1 MEKNSLPIHIK
12 GLYKSFAEKKV
23 LRGVDLDISSG
34 ESFVLL
40 GRSGSGKSVLLKYL
54 LGLLPIDR
62 GVLEMEG
69 HSIPSESRRERYKR
83 MNKIGMVFQ
92 GSALFDSLPVWEN
105 VAFRL
110 LMEPQGTR
118 SKAQKVACEGLAQV
132 GLEAEVA
139 EILASDLSGGMQR
152 RVALAR
158 AIAFSPSFLFLDEPT
173 AGLDPLFSRLI
184 GNLIQDCRRALGV
197 TTLTITH
204 DLSLARRIADRI
216 GMIHEG
222 EIIWQGSP
230 QKLKQASN
238 PIVQEFIDV

>member
-54 LGLLPIDR
+54 LGLLPIDW